1 MQTMSTVKKSII
13 TAVCIALCYV
23 LPLLFHGIQG
33 AGQIFCPMHI
43 PVFLCGLVCG
53 WQFGLLCG
61 LAGPALSSALCGM
74 PPVSILPSM
83 MIELAVYGL
92 IAGIMMRCVRTRHVY
107 ADLYISLIVAIV
119 AGRVVNGLVN
129 ALIFAR
135 GSYSM
140 ATWVAGSV
148 VKSWPGTVI
157 QLVFIPSIVFALMK
171 ARLIPERYPKE
182 VPMIERSDVI
192 SFFDRCA
199 PDWDAEMI
207 RNEPVIRTILDNAD
221 IRAGVDVLDVACG
234 TGVLF
239 PDYLARDVH
248 SVTGV
253 DIAPEMARRAAEKFP
268 DARVTV
274 LCGDIETV
282 PLPQQFDRCMVYNA
296 FPHFPDPARLIAHL
310 ATLLKPGGR
319 LSVAHGMSRAMLDRH
334 HAGAASTVSVSLISE
349 TELAA
354 RMAPYFD
361 VDVVISDDRMYQVCG
376 TKK

>member
-1 MQTMSTVKKSII
+1 MKTMSTVKKSII

-33 AGQIFCPMHI
+33 AGQIFCPMHS
-43 PVFLCGLVCG
+43 PVLSN
-53 WQFGLLCG
+53 
-61 LAGPALSSALCGM
+61 ALSGM

-119 AGRVVNGLVN
+119 AGRIVNGLVN

-182 VPMIERSDVI
+182 VPEHD
-192 SFFDRCA
+192 
-199 PDWDAEMI
+199 
-207 RNEPVIRTILDNAD
+207 
-221 IRAGVDVLDVACG
+221 
-234 TGVLF
+234 
-239 PDYLARDVH
+239 
-248 SVTGV
+248 
-253 DIAPEMARRAAEKFP
+253 
-268 DARVTV
+268 
-274 LCGDIETV
+274 
-282 PLPQQFDRCMVYNA
+282 
-296 FPHFPDPARLIAHL
+296 
-310 ATLLKPGGR
+310 
-319 LSVAHGMSRAMLDRH
+319 
-334 HAGAASTVSVSLISE
+334 
-349 TELAA
+349 
-354 RMAPYFD
+354 
-361 VDVVISDDRMYQVCG
+361 
-376 TKK
+376 